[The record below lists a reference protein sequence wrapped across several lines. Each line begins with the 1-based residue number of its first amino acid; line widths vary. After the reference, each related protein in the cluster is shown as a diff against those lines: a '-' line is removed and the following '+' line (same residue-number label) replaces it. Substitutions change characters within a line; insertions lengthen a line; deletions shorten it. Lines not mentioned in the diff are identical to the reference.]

1 MSFLCFCLFYD
12 RTELRQEAKW
22 QKEGGGIKKGPSN
35 SGRPKHNGAA
45 HDAIGTKKKVLF
57 LKLQIILAT

>member
-22 QKEGGGIKKGPSN
+22 QKEGGGIEKGPSN

-45 HDAIGTKKKVLF
+45 HDAIGTKKICYF
-57 LKLQIILAT
+57 